1 MKTSFITSP
10 AALMAGLVA
19 MSLLLAACGDK
30 STAKDDHGSKPS
42 ATAQAHD
49 EPETLTQ
56 FTDKTEL
63 FLEFPP
69 LVVGQPATLAAHL
82 TRLADFKPIAQ
93 GKLTIVL
100 AGGRAPTSVLSS
112 RPRQCPASSGRRRP
126 PLWPASAN

>member
-42 ATAQAHD
+42 ATVQAHD

-69 LVVGQPATLAAHL
+69 LVVGP
-82 TRLADFKPIAQ
+82 TRP
-93 GKLTIVL
+93 V
-100 AGGRAPTSVLSS
+100 GRRPSKESS
-112 RPRQCPASSGRRRP
+112 SMRRSSSSSTSSGSLKP
-126 PLWPASAN
+126 SSPKILMPLSA